1 MAYALGLGYIYNV
14 YMLLLFSVLLWKR
27 IYNLVLNIH
36 VLGSTVFVQSLGTI
50 SSNDLTKSQLVM
62 EFRDILES
70 FGRIIIRVKVSLF
83 YCFIIRLTYFYKHV
97 FCEHSMQDFYDG
109 FHYFNVHKVIMARV
123 KKLQQSING
132 SMCPYTGMHICRDL
146 GFICA
151 GIDWCIYVCIYC
163 Y

>member
-1 MAYALGLGYIYNV
+1 MAYTLGLGYIYNV

-70 FGRIIIRVKVSLF
+70 FGRIIIRVKVSVLLF
-83 YCFIIRLTYFYKHV
+83 YY
-97 FCEHSMQDFYDG
+97 
-109 FHYFNVHKVIMARV
+109 
-123 KKLQQSING
+123 
-132 SMCPYTGMHICRDL
+132 
-146 GFICA
+146 
-151 GIDWCIYVCIYC
+151 
-163 Y
+163 